1 MGLCCGTYVLWSAIN
16 FCKVENNPLELFQ
29 GFEMPVREIVP
40 SFFGG
45 EDEAKR
51 SCGLFMCRK
60 RVEAI
65 IFRERERGHYL
76 STTLS
81 LHLKHGP
88 LVK

>member
-1 MGLCCGTYVLWSAIN
+1 M
-16 FCKVENNPLELFQ
+16 F
-29 GFEMPVREIVP
+29 
-40 SFFGG
+40 
-45 EDEAKR
+45 
-51 SCGLFMCRK
+51 RK

-88 LVK
+88 LVKCFMYIRPGIKLTCLQCVEVMIWIKPPEHKMSASMLYFFFMLLML